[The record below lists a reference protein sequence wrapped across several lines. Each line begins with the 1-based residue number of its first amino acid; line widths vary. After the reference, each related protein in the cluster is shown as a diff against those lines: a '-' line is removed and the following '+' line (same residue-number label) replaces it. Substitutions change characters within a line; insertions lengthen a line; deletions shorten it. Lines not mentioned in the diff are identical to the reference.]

1 MAPKPLQQCGRWLFV
16 ISLLLVQVLVLTWF
30 LWAAYKI
37 RMYSVKDY
45 GYIIHEFDPWFNFR
59 TTEYLAENGASKFFK
74 WYDYKSWYPIGRPI
88 GTTIYPGM
96 QFTAVWLWEALKLVP
111 ATKLDVPLPKFVYQ
125 WYKSFKL
132 RFHKHGWIH
141 LPPLPKNPEF
151 GPLSL
156 NDVCVLIPAW
166 FGSVAS
172 AFCGLLTYEV
182 SRSVNAAI
190 VATGIMAIIPG
201 HLMRSMAGEFDN
213 EAVAMSIICS
223 TFWLWLRSVRT
234 PSSWPFGVFAGLSY
248 YYMVAT
254 WGGYIFVL
262 NLIGV
267 HALVLVGLGRFN
279 SGVYRA
285 YTIFYV
291 LGTVLAMQVPVV
303 GWTPLRS
310 LEQMGPL
317 GVFLGYQV
325 LAICDARRRSRDL
338 SVWQFV
344 RFRIAAFMALG
355 VGLVV
360 VVALLAPMGYFG
372 PLSSRIRALFVQH
385 TRTGNPLVDSV
396 AEHQPASAAAY
407 QHYLHM
413 PLEYCFWG
421 SLVCLFNRNN
431 GCYFVALYGLV
442 AMHFSGKMS
451 RLVLICAPITSVM
464 AGIWFG
470 FVIDFCLEPILLLL
484 GKEAPKNITD
494 GTKPTATT
502 SAEQNGGHKDSKGS
516 KKAPK
521 KAEDDGKSKRAK
533 KKESK
538 SFADWPLNEY
548 EEERRPGG
556 IAHAKLLFKSFIFGL
571 FPEPAQQSLR
581 GLQAQYYQ
589 NPLMR
594 VLGLFIILMYLCLF
608 SGFPRS
614 VKSFTDHCDSNARG
628 MSNAMVK
635 FKVQG
640 QNGQPLIIDDHWVG
654 YQWIDKNTPADSRIM
669 AWWDYGYQITGIAR
683 RTSLADGNTW
693 NHEQIATL
701 GKLLSSSQ
709 KKSHNALRHLADYVL
724 VWTGGT
730 QDDLSIS
737 THFARIGNSV
747 FPDHC
752 GDQDPFC
759 TQYGFYGNDR
769 NQPTPMMKKSLVYNL
784 YMHEKM
790 AGVRADPQRFQLVY
804 KTKYDMMRLF
814 RVLNVSEE
822 SKQWVADPK
831 NKICDAPG
839 SWYCVGQYP
848 PALKK
853 LISMRKS
860 FSQVEDFNKKG
871 EKTAYTR
878 MVEKNRDKK
887 EL

>member
-1 MAPKPLQQCGRWLFV
+1 MALGLFQQCGRWLFV
-16 ISLLLVQVLVLTWF
+16 VALVVVQTLFFIWF
-30 LWAAYKI
+30 LWAAFNI

-59 TTEYLAENGASKFFK
+59 ATEYLAENGASKFFK

-96 QFTAVWLWEALKLVP
+96 QFTAVWLWQSLQWVP
-111 ATKLDVPLPKFVYQ
+111 ATTFDVPLPKSIYQ
-125 WYKSFKL
+125 WYKPFKL
-132 RFHKHGWIH
+132 RMQKRGWIH
-141 LPPLPKNPEF
+141 LPPLPKSPEF
-151 GPLSL
+151 GPMSL
-156 NDVCVLIPAW
+156 NDICVLIPAW

-172 AFCGLLTYEV
+172 ALCGLLTYEV
-182 SRSVNAAI
+182 SRSVNAAL

-234 PSSWPFGVFAGLSY
+234 PSSWPVGLLAGLSY

-279 SGVYRA
+279 SGVYKA

-291 LGTVLAMQVPVV
+291 LGTFLAMQVPVV

-325 LAICDARRRSRDL
+325 LAVCDARRRSRNL

-360 VVALLAPMGYFG
+360 VVAVLMPMGYFG
-372 PLSSRIRALFVQH
+372 PLSSRIRALFVEH
-385 TRTGNPLVDSV
+385 TKTGNPLVDSV
-396 AEHQPASAAAY
+396 AEHQPASDAAY

-413 PLEYCFWG
+413 PLQYCFMG

-431 GCYFVALYGLV
+431 ACYFVALYGLV

-464 AGIWFG
+464 AGVWFG
-470 FVIDFCLEPILLLL
+470 FAIDLLVETTLLLL
-484 GKEAPKNITD
+484 GKEGPKMVTD
-494 GTKPTATT
+494 GTKSTATT
-502 SAEQNGGHKDSKGS
+502 ATEQSGGNKDAKGS
-516 KKAPK
+516 KKSSK

-533 KKESK
+533 KNDSR
-538 SFADWPLNEY
+538 SLADWPLEEY

-556 IAHAKLLFKSFIFGL
+556 IAQAKLMSKSFVLGL
-571 FPEPAQQSLR
+571 FPESAQQARRKCVQRYHDPIFRLA
-581 GLQAQYYQ
+581 LWLLLIFY
-589 NPLMR
+589 
-594 VLGLFIILMYLCLF
+594 LFFM
-608 SGFPRS
+608 SSFPQS
-614 VKSFTDHCDSNARG
+614 VKGFLEYCDSNARS

-635 FKVQG
+635 FKAQG
-640 QNGQPLIIDDHWVG
+640 GRIIDDHWVG
-654 YQWIDKNTPADSRIM
+654 YKWIDKNTPEDARIM

-747 FPDHC
+747 FPEHC

-759 TQYGFYGNDR
+759 TQYGFHGNDR
-769 NQPTPMMKKSLVYNL
+769 NQPTPMMKKSLVFNL
-784 YMHEKM
+784 YMHEKK
-790 AGVRADPQRFQLVY
+790 AGVGVGADPKLFELVY
-804 KTKYDMMRLF
+804 KTKYDLMRLY
-814 RVLNVSEE
+814 RVLNVSQE
-822 SKQWVADPK
+822 SKKWVADPK
-831 NKICDAPG
+831 NRICDAPG

-853 LISMRKS
+853 LISARRS

-878 MVEKNRDKK
+878 MIEKNRHMK